1 MKCKANKTEINS
13 NAFLEI
19 WFQISQK
26 LDQVL
31 PKYYPRQAFDTE
43 WSKEIKSLLILI
55 RLLPFKPGARSLASA
70 ETFQNSIK
78 RLLVF
83 SNVLQYSLHLIV
95 CLICVFF
102 LLVFVVVFFLY

>member
-1 MKCKANKTEINS
+1 MDDFDLKCKANKTEINS

-19 WFQISQK
+19 WPQMSRK
-26 LDQVL
+26 LNHVL
-31 PKYYPRQAFDTE
+31 SKYYPRQTFDTE
-43 WSKEIKSLLILI
+43 WSKEIKNFLVLI

-83 SNVLQYSLHLIV
+83 SNVLHCALHLIYLFDL
-95 CLICVFF
+95 C
-102 LLVFVVVFFLY
+102 FVSNG